1 MRAEFAQ
8 ARVRVD
14 GMPILGVAIE
24 NLRQDVIMLRAAI
37 SDMARVDITA
47 GEVEALHTEINR
59 MMSRGRIG
67 SSLLQDFRFL
77 KGK

>member
-37 SDMARVDITA
+37 IWRASTSPPARSKLCIPRSIA
-47 GEVEALHTEINR
+47 
-59 MMSRGRIG
+59 
-67 SSLLQDFRFL
+67 
-77 KGK
+77 